1 MSRKIK
7 FILIYVLFVG
17 VIYISSSTLAKYTT
31 EKNTTGEFYVG
42 EKLYFHYQRGD
53 LFRNNQL
60 TIGIPVEEVQ
70 TNEDG
75 TIKKTSRRIETM
87 DVSPGDNLTYQFYVS
102 NLNEETT
109 EYNGILGIFH
119 VSVNAILSMPV
130 HQANYELSCRV
141 TYRQINEDGSTSAF
155 KDLTKDVDLPL
166 QISDGMI
173 KQQYEF
179 QISVILDD
187 QVVATS
193 NDDYIGATL
202 SIYLFIDAA
211 NDISKG

>member
-1 MSRKIK
+1 MSRKNK
-7 FILIYVLFVG
+7 LILIYILFVG
-17 VIYISSSTLAKYTT
+17 MIYVSSSTLAKYTT
-31 EKNTTGEFYVG
+31 EKNTKGEFYVG
-42 EKLYFHYQRGD
+42 EKLYFHYQRGN

-60 TIGIPVEEVQ
+60 TIGIPIEEIQ
-70 TNEDG
+70 TDENG
-75 TIKKTSRRIETM
+75 AIKNTSRRIETM
-87 DVSPGDNLTYQFYVS
+87 DVSPGDNLTYQFYIS

-119 VSVNAILSMPV
+119 VSANAILSMPV

-141 TYRQINEDGSTSAF
+141 MYRQINSDGSTSAF
-155 KDLTKDVDLPL
+155 KDLTKDIDLPL
-166 QISDGMI
+166 QISDGII

-179 QISVILDD
+179 QISVVLDD
-187 QVVATS
+187 QIVATS

-211 NDISKG
+211 NDIS